1 MEAPSPA
8 FVPRNLATSARAGCI
23 SLDSSQLMSEPAQGE
38 LGPALT
44 QLVAAL
50 EDVSLDGLQPRDRD
64 LVERALL
71 AARTALERATSQAE
85 PFPQED

>member
-1 MEAPSPA
+1 
-8 FVPRNLATSARAGCI
+8 
-23 SLDSSQLMSEPAQGE
+23 MSEPNEGE
-38 LGPALT
+38 LGAALT

-50 EDVSLDGLQPRDRD
+50 EQISLHGLQPRDRD

-71 AARTALERATSQAE
+71 AAKTALERATSRAE

>member
-1 MEAPSPA
+1 MGRLNHAA
-8 FVPRNLATSARAGCI
+8 GARAGYP
-23 SLDSSQLMSEPAQGE
+23 SLDSSQLMSEPDQRE
-38 LGPALT
+38 LGAALT

-50 EDVSLDGLQPRDRD
+50 EDVSLDGLQPGDRD

-71 AARTALERATSQAE
+71 VARTALERATSQAE

>member
-1 MEAPSPA
+1 
-8 FVPRNLATSARAGCI
+8 
-23 SLDSSQLMSEPAQGE
+23 MSEREGE
-38 LGPALT
+38 LGAALT

-50 EDVSLDGLQPRDRD
+50 EQVGLDVLHPRDRD

-71 AARTALERATSQAE
+71 AARAALHRATTRDE

>member
-1 MEAPSPA
+1 M
-8 FVPRNLATSARAGCI
+8 AGWGNAGRRHVG
-23 SLDSSQLMSEPAQGE
+23 LDSGKLMSEHKRE
-38 LGPALT
+38 LGAALT

-50 EDVSLDGLQPRDRD
+50 EQVGLDALQPGDRD

-71 AARTALERATSQAE
+71 AAKAALQTATSRDE

>member
-1 MEAPSPA
+1 M
-8 FVPRNLATSARAGCI
+8 
-23 SLDSSQLMSEPAQGE
+23 SLDSSQLMIESAQGE
-38 LGPALT
+38 LGAALT

-50 EDVSLDGLQPRDRD
+50 EDVSLDGLQPEDRD